1 MKLLYGVTSANAA
14 VAAATNMPGSPG
26 GRFSLRMLA
35 AKYMLLGLA
44 LFFCPIAYAAP
55 ATFVTALP
63 VSTNQILSRFN
74 WEPTFSSSNLTSV
87 QFPFDLG
94 YGITARWTI
103 LGTFHEGYASM
114 NTLTPTG
121 AVQQVHSAGLGDTLV
136 FLRYT
141 LIKHDKMHSTL
152 RVTPLAGVYIPSG
165 NNRLRSQNG
174 LLPEQLQTGGGSWA
188 PYVGLAMGT
197 FHYGNGYSGDITYR
211 YNPVNGSGITPGNQL
226 RADWQEQWRFYPF
239 RLHEGF
245 PHFGL
250 VSVEEN
256 FVHNG
261 QSHLSGAPV
270 AKSTGFYY
278 TQDIVPEYQSMNYLI
293 GFGLRIPVVQDYTS
307 PTAVRQR
314 RGLLLMFEYNF
325 SRR

>member
-1 MKLLYGVTSANAA
+1 MQRKTPLKDNDAGNRASFALFLIAKYVVVLATALFSA
-14 VAAATNMPGSPG
+14 VA
-26 GRFSLRMLA
+26 L
-35 AKYMLLGLA
+35 
-44 LFFCPIAYAAP
+44 AAP

-74 WEPTFSSSNLTSV
+74 WEPTFSSNNLTSV

-103 LGTFHEGYASM
+103 LATFHQGYASM
-114 NTLTPTG
+114 NTLSPTG
-121 AVQQVHSAGLGDTLV
+121 AVEQVHSAGLGDTLV

-152 RVTPLAGVYIPSG
+152 RVTPLAGIVIPSG
-165 NNRLRSQNG
+165 NNQLQNHSG
-174 LLPEQLQTGGGSWA
+174 LLPQPLQTGGGSWS

-211 YNPVNGSGITPGNQL
+211 YNPVKGTGITPGNQL

-239 RLHEGF
+239 RLKDGF
-245 PHFGL
+245 PHFAL
-250 VSVEEN
+250 LSLEEN
-256 FVHNG
+256 YVHNG
-261 QSHLSGAPV
+261 QSHSLGAPV
-270 AKSTGFYY
+270 QQSTGFFY

-293 GFGLRIPVVQDYTS
+293 GFGVRLPVVQDYTS

-314 RGLLLMFEYNF
+314 RGLVMMFEYNF